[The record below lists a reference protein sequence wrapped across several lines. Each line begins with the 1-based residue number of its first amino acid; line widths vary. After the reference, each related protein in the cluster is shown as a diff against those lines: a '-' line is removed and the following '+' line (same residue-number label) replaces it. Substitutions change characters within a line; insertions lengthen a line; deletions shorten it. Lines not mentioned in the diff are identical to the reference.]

1 MSFDII
7 VTSSVSYI
15 KSKDCGYCHSEKDP
29 IESGYSLDSYRNEYK
44 RQQVEELKE
53 YPNNATIGFTIFLC
67 SPQCYEQL
75 MNRGFRRSGSFL
87 YRPDLLRNCCRL
99 YTIRTNLGFIKH
111 PSKGQRHTINRFEK
125 FIKDEDG
132 KDIKKGK
139 HVPGKPF
146 NIKEHIL
153 NLEKD
158 VNPSRFRTEI
168 CSTEFSKEK
177 FALYKKYQTRVHKD
191 KPEKVSVNSFKRFLC
206 QTPFA
211 RQFSKHSEKY
221 WSNLNT
227 YWKSGTFERSR
238 PDDILG
244 PIHECYYLDDKLIA
258 IGVLDILPHSLSSVY
273 FIWDPDYAHLGLG
286 NLSALHELVLTKM
299 LGKKYYYMGYYI
311 NDCPKMN
318 YKAKF
323 GGEILD
329 ICNRKYVSLDQAASF
344 VEQGRLAVFQDND
357 NKYSVNVPLNELE
370 IDDSVIGQ
378 FDPDAVLTNVAEK
391 IYGTNG
397 GAFQKVAA
405 TVSKICLKLPALQ
418 VLNLEAYRQA
428 EYWEDGE
435 GLLSLPMVSP
445 GLIPLWQ
452 MNEWIDDGIF
462 KRLIRNVYL
471 YDGDQSF
478 ERFDADKDWQKL
490 REVFDLLR
498 LLGPKVFEK
507 PILFTI

>member
-1 MSFDII
+1 
-7 VTSSVSYI
+7 
-15 KSKDCGYCHSEKDP
+15 
-29 IESGYSLDSYRNEYK
+29 
-44 RQQVEELKE
+44 
-53 YPNNATIGFTIFLC
+53 
-67 SPQCYEQL
+67 
-75 MNRGFRRSGSFL
+75 
-87 YRPDLLRNCCRL
+87 
-99 YTIRTNLGFIKH
+99 
-111 PSKGQRHTINRFEK
+111 
-125 FIKDEDG
+125 
-132 KDIKKGK
+132 
-139 HVPGKPF
+139 
-146 NIKEHIL
+146 
-153 NLEKD
+153 
-158 VNPSRFRTEI
+158 
-168 CSTEFSKEK
+168 
-177 FALYKKYQTRVHKD
+177 
-191 KPEKVSVNSFKRFLC
+191 
-206 QTPFA
+206 
-211 RQFSKHSEKY
+211 
-221 WSNLNT
+221 
-227 YWKSGTFERSR
+227 
-238 PDDILG
+238 
-244 PIHECYYLDDKLIA
+244 
-258 IGVLDILPHSLSSVY
+258 
-273 FIWDPDYAHLGLG
+273 
-286 NLSALHELVLTKM
+286 
-299 LGKKYYYMGYYI
+299 MGYYI

-378 FDPDAVLTNVAEK
+378 FDPDAVLTNVAEE